1 MRGQLKRNPRESGWA
16 ALACANGVRRPAGEG
31 AVCRNQVGGA
41 AIDWCPAALGHVAR
55 AIDIMSGS
63 LAVLVKLVSTR
74 KSGCQAR
81 AFLRFRN
88 FLAPLA
94 CHVIKLPLRISTSC
108 TLVFCLLAISCGQ
121 AAPTEPMPPEQLE
134 ALRDVAPFP
143 VGVAF
148 RSGHLGSAQHTRVVS
163 RTFSSITAEYEMKM
177 NPLSGG
183 RGIYNWQ
190 AVDDL
195 VSYAK
200 TQDMQIHGHALIWH
214 ETVPAWLENF
224 SGSDQEFEE
233 AVKEYITTVVDC
245 YKDDVVSW
253 DVVNEAFD
261 NNTGDLRSSVFR
273 RKMGD
278 DYIARTFQYARD
290 ADPDAL
296 LFYNDYGA
304 PYDSNKRAAILSMV
318 DDFQSRGIPLDGVGL
333 QVHVT
338 YTYPAISAI
347 TAMMDAVVS
356 RGLKVHLSELDVRV
370 NPDGALSSLTPARSQ
385 AQKDRVNGIV
395 SAFMAL
401 PDDKRFAITMWG
413 LRDPESWLIEFWGNP
428 EWPLLFDTDFEAKPA
443 YEGFL
448 EALTGD

>member
-1 MRGQLKRNPRESGWA
+1 
-16 ALACANGVRRPAGEG
+16 
-31 AVCRNQVGGA
+31 
-41 AIDWCPAALGHVAR
+41 
-55 AIDIMSGS
+55 
-63 LAVLVKLVSTR
+63 
-74 KSGCQAR
+74 
-81 AFLRFRN
+81 
-88 FLAPLA
+88 
-94 CHVIKLPLRISTSC
+94 
-108 TLVFCLLAISCGQ
+108 
-121 AAPTEPMPPEQLE
+121 MPPEELE

-148 RSGHLGSAQHTRVVS
+148 RSSHLGSAQHTRVVS

-177 NPLSGG
+177 SPLSGG
-183 RGIYNWQ
+183 GGIYNWQ

-200 TQDMQIHGHALIWH
+200 TQDMQVHGHALVWH

-233 AVKEYITTVVDC
+233 AVKEYITTVVDR

-261 NNTGDLRSSVFR
+261 NNTGDLRNSVFR
-273 RKMGD
+273 RRMGD
-278 DYIARTFQYARD
+278 DYMARTFQYARD
-290 ADPDAL
+290 ADPDVL

-304 PYDSNKRAAILSMV
+304 PYDANKRAAILSMV

-338 YTYPAISAI
+338 YTFPPISAV
-347 TAMMDAVVS
+347 TAMMEAIVN

-370 NPDGALSSLTPARSQ
+370 NPDGVLATLTPARSQ
-385 AQKDRVNGIV
+385 AQRDRVNEIV

-428 EWPLLFDTDFEAKPA
+428 EWPLLFDADFEAKPA

-448 EALTGD
+448 EALTGG